1 MRLLSTGEA
10 GKCGCAERGYTGGM
24 DTLRQMMSRDR
35 FAAGAAITLE
45 EVREGHA
52 RARMEA
58 GTGHLNGVDIVQG
71 GAIFTLADFT
81 FAAACNSSG
90 AVAVAV
96 NVSISF
102 LKAARPGTLV
112 AIAEEVSRSK
122 RLSTCSVKVTDASG
136 ELVALFT
143 GTAYRTSRKVG
154 EASGG

>member
-1 MRLLSTGEA
+1 
-10 GKCGCAERGYTGGM
+10 M
-24 DTLRQMMSRDR
+24 DTLRQMMARDR
-35 FAAGAAITLE
+35 FAHGAAIVLE

-58 GTGHLNGVDIVQG
+58 GEGHLNGVDIVQG
-71 GAIFTLADFT
+71 GAIFTLADFA

-102 LKAARPGTLV
+102 LKAARPGPLV
-112 AIAEEVSRSK
+112 AFAEEISRSA
-122 RLSTCSVKVTDASG
+122 RLSTCTVRVTDASG

-154 EASGG
+154 EPRDV